1 MLSKVGHADAT
12 ASELMAYTPAT
23 HVASVAALI
32 RSTVP
37 SADTQPSQTPYGGPG
52 AQEYVELK

>member
-1 MLSKVGHADAT
+1 MLSEVRHADAT
-12 ASELMAYTPAT
+12 AGELTSYTPAT

-32 RSTVP
+32 RSTVQ
-37 SADTQPSQTPYGGPG
+37 SADAQPSQTPYGGQG